1 MSLVNE
7 KGKICLAFAILW
19 CVRCK
24 CKTFKKIALI
34 GVFIA
39 LCVAINSFE
48 INLSPEL
55 KFSFT
60 ITVCTLAGLFTGFI
74 GGALTGFLGDI
85 LGCLF
90 TGLTPIPLLSL
101 SNTLLGLIPGLAFD
115 LYRLFAKKPSIVIG
129 VIIVA
134 TCQLILFGL
143 VTLLINPYAIWS
155 FYGLGAK
162 VKKTYTAWVI
172 ARVFPI
178 QLINSSMNLVLSCL
192 LCISIFK
199 IPFFKDYL
207 NFDKS
212 KDEVEQQV
220 ENGNG

>member
-1 MSLVNE
+1 M
-7 KGKICLAFAILW
+7 
-19 CVRCK
+19 
-24 CKTFKKIALI
+24 FKFSSKRIALI

-55 KFSFT
+55 KLSFT

-74 GGALTGFLGDI
+74 GGAITGFLGDI

-115 LYRLFAKKPSIVIG
+115 LYRLFAKKPSYIWGLSIV
-129 VIIVA
+129 VSV
-134 TCQLILFGL
+134 QLILFGL

-155 FYGLGAK
+155 FYGIGAK
-162 VKKTYTAWVI
+162 ATKTYTAWVI
-172 ARVFPI
+172 ARVFPV

-192 LCISIFK
+192 LVVSVFK
-199 IPFFKDYL
+199 IPFFKEYL

-212 KDEVEQQV
+212 KDQV
-220 ENGNG
+220 EEQVESGNG

>member
-1 MSLVNE
+1 M
-7 KGKICLAFAILW
+7 
-19 CVRCK
+19 
-24 CKTFKKIALI
+24 FKFSSKRIALI

-55 KFSFT
+55 KLSFT
-60 ITVCTLAGLFTGFI
+60 ITICTLAGLFTGFI

-115 LYRLFAKKPSIVIG
+115 LYRMFAKKPSAIIG
-129 VIIVA
+129 VVIVVV
-134 TCQLILFGL
+134 CQLILFGL
-143 VTLLINPYAIWS
+143 VTLLINPYAIWT
-155 FYGLGAK
+155 FYGIGAK
-162 VKKTYTAWVI
+162 VTKTYTAWVI

-178 QLINSSMNLVLSCL
+178 QFINSTMNLVLSCL
-192 LCISIFK
+192 LFVAVLK

-220 ENGNG
+220 ENSND